1 MEAGA
6 ADRGGAGR
14 ADPERTTRQR
24 GQRPKTHFS
33 ASWAAAA
40 VRTGH
45 SRPQRQ
51 RLNPP
56 RVCERSPPT
65 QLQLPP
71 PASPPTPRLAW
82 IDLLLLPVP
91 SPR

>member
-14 ADPERTTRQR
+14 ADPERTTRQK

-56 RVCERSPPT
+56 RVCERIS
-65 QLQLPP
+65 
-71 PASPPTPRLAW
+71 SHPTPTTAAGLTANPT
-82 IDLLLLPVP
+82 LGVN
-91 SPR
+91 